1 MQVVA
6 APGGQGTFC
15 GEGILS
21 TYPAELGSICESAGY
36 DVLDGTSMA
45 TPHVAGVAALV
56 RSLGCSRTETMDVVV
71 STARSVT
78 GGWDPLYGH
87 GIVDAGAAV
96 DAAATCTG
104 ATT

>member
-56 RSLGCSRTETMDVVV
+56 RSLSCSRTETMDVVV